1 MCSGAESEEKRS
13 PMTPTAKLHIRLVV
27 YSTIEIL
34 TKDEKWV
41 TEIKDKM
48 AA

>member
-13 PMTPTAKLHIRLVV
+13 PMTSTAKLHLLVV